1 MLIISWYSGVDM
13 SRDLKTIIS
22 IIGFGCAG
30 LCVMGIIVLVFA
42 GSTFFDSIMSDPED
56 VVIDVNVPL
65 QAQRGTRIMFTVSVH
80 NTSSQSQ
87 ILDSIDISTEYLSG
101 IPIEDSQPKYI
112 EDYPIPLVDYH
123 SYTFPQSIGP
133 GETLVVRFYGYA
145 LKAGDF
151 SGPFDVC
158 IGTGS
163 NCSTFTG
170 RTVISN

>member
-1 MLIISWYSGVDM
+1 M
-13 SRDLKTIIS
+13 SKDLKTLIS

-30 LCVMGIIVLVFA
+30 LCVVGIIVLVFA
-42 GSTFFDSIMSDPED
+42 GSTFFDGFLEEPKN

-65 QAQRGTRIMFTVSVH
+65 QAQKGNRIMFTVSVQ
-80 NTSSQSQ
+80 NTSAQSQ
-87 ILDSIDISTEYLSG
+87 ILDSIEISTEDLSG
-101 IPIEDSQPKYI
+101 IPIEDSQPRYI

-123 SYTFPQSIGP
+123 SYTFQQAIGP
-133 GETLVVRFYGYA
+133 GETLVVRFFGYA
-145 LKAGDF
+145 LKTGDF

-170 RTVISN
+170 RTVISH